1 MQGDDCDSSDEE
13 WEQHIGRHARAFL
26 GLNEPVAEIAL
37 DEGVGMGTMVR
48 NAFARADDIHLR
60 ASLAE
65 CSSTGIPDGSHVDE
79 QQFQGRNSVGLD
91 NANVDHNDAGS
102 NASEGCHMLGY
113 ACDMD
118 MHSNNTA
125 NLGANSRE
133 LGDSTSGESSAYGGG
148 NRFGGTNEQEPS
160 LGGAENGHA
169 VDDASDSVTGEEW
182 DATDDI
188 STDGEDVEEML
199 EEIPREHMGS
209 NPEIDTAATLPLYEG
224 STVSM
229 LCATLLILNCCKTH
243 GVSNMFIHELLMLL
257 SMSILPAG
265 NCLPKTEYEASKILR
280 RLGLAYN
287 MIHACPNG
295 CCLFKGDL
303 ENEEKCPVCEHERY
317 RMSGRARVPTL
328 ILRHFPLIPQL
339 QRMFSSKKLSK
350 LNVWHHFH
358 KSEDGK
364 MRHTADSPQWNFV
377 HTELEPDAG
386 NGMFGQDPRD
396 MHLGLAL
403 DGMNPYSE
411 KRSTQSLTPVIVF
424 NYNLP
429 PWMVT
434 KKYFVMLCLL
444 IPTKLSLTGLNVDVF
459 LQPLVDELQQLWS
472 REGVLTRDARAYLG
486 MSVFKLRA
494 VLMWT
499 LHDFPAYGLIS
510 GLTTKGFKAC
520 PVCGPHTI
528 SRRSKVLRKNV
539 YCNCHRRYLPY
550 DHYFRGAVAAFDNEA
565 NVNTEEEPLTGN
577 QTIRRGY
584 QSEAYLDG
592 GGMEKD
598 DGFPAKEHGVK
609 RVSALYQLPYW
620 RVSALTPRLLI
631 LLVCACI
638 ETTLILMD
646 GFTLLFGHTDQ
657 EDNRFSG
664 CYPNS
669 QAQVLKRNEF
679 NLVNEIAAASLLSM
693 RSRLQVCNGVWYMQM
708 NAYSQFFGQCWLVLI
723 SVGPFQLLPYPQ
735 SVGLGVAFH
744 QQYYHD
750 CDCGIVFF
758 F

>member
-1 MQGDDCDSSDEE
+1 
-13 WEQHIGRHARAFL
+13 
-26 GLNEPVAEIAL
+26 
-37 DEGVGMGTMVR
+37 MVR
-48 NAFARADDIHLR
+48 NAFARADDIHMQ
-60 ASLAE
+60 ASLAD
-65 CSSTGIPDGSHVDE
+65 CPSTGNVSVHPNDEGLDASGGSH
-79 QQFQGRNSVGLD
+79 QL
-91 NANVDHNDAGS
+91 GS
-102 NASEGCHMLGY
+102 PY
-113 ACDMD
+113 DMD
-118 MHSNNTA
+118 MHVNNTES
-125 NLGANSRE
+125 LSTNSSE
-133 LGDSTSGESSAYGGG
+133 SGDSGSQESSGDAGG
-148 NRFGGTNEQEPS
+148 NRFGGANAQEALFGEEQ
-160 LGGAENGHA
+160 NVHA
-169 VDDASDSVTGEEW
+169 VDNSSDSVSAENWE
-182 DATDDI
+182 AADDI
-188 STDGEDVEEML
+188 SSDGEDVEEML
-199 EEIPREHMGS
+199 EQIPRDRMGS

-224 STVSM
+224 SSLSM
-229 LCATLLILNCCKTH
+229 LCATLLIVNCCKTH
-243 GVSNMFIHELLMLL
+243 GVSNMFMNELLMLL
-257 SMSILPAG
+257 SMSILPVG

-303 ENEEKCPVCEHERY
+303 EDEEKCPVCEHDRY
-317 RMSGRARVPTL
+317 RMSGRSKVPTL

-377 HTELEPDAG
+377 HTNLEPEAG
-386 NGMFGQDPRD
+386 NNMFGQDPRD
-396 MHLGLAL
+396 IHLGLAL

-411 KRSTQSLTPVIVF
+411 KRSTLSLTPVIVF

-429 PWMVT
+429 PWLVT

-459 LQPLVDELQQLWS
+459 IQPLVDELQQLWN
-472 REGVLTRDARAYLG
+472 REGVLTRDARAYMG
-486 MSVFKLRA
+486 MSHFNMRV

-539 YCNCHRRYLPY
+539 YCKCHRRYLRE

-565 NVNTEEEPLTGN
+565 CIDTEEEPLTGN

-598 DGFPAKEHGVK
+598 DGFPGKEHGVK

-620 RVSALTPRLLI
+620 RVSALNRTPCI
-631 LLVCACI
+631 LFVCACI
-638 ETTLILMD
+638 ETKLVLMD
-646 GFTLLFGHTDQ
+646 DLTLLFCCLAK
-657 EDNRFSG
+657 EDNT
-664 CYPNS
+664 
-669 QAQVLKRNEF
+669 L
-679 NLVNEIAAASLLSM
+679 
-693 RSRLQVCNGVWYMQM
+693 
-708 NAYSQFFGQCWLVLI
+708 
-723 SVGPFQLLPYPQ
+723 
-735 SVGLGVAFH
+735 
-744 QQYYHD
+744 
-750 CDCGIVFF
+750 
-758 F
+758 